1 MVAKELGLE
10 REPCLMSG
18 LRQFSNDLVEFGGE
32 GAEDTCHHDV
42 VQPSPI
48 GGRISD
54 VGEDVVV
61 QGIEMKCEKHE
72 VMSPLVVG

>member
-1 MVAKELGLE
+1 M
-10 REPCLMSG
+10 
-18 LRQFSNDLVEFGGE
+18 EFRGE
-32 GAEDTCHHDV
+32 GAEDPCHHDV

-61 QGIEMKCEKHE
+61 QGVAMKCERHE
-72 VMSPLVVG
+72 VAPPLIVGRRGF